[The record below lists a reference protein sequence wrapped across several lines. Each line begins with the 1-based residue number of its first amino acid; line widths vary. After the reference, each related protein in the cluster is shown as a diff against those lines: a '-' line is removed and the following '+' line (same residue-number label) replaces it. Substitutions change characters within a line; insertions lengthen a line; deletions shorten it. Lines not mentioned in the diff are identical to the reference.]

1 MNQTLSDLFIS
12 LQKYKQNMV
21 FLQETEED
29 DPPQIE
35 DQKNILVQVIAE
47 HGTVQPIPHFQAP
60 LLEDFQ

>member
-1 MNQTLSDLFIS
+1 
-12 LQKYKQNMV
+12 MV

-35 DQKNILVQVIAE
+35 DQKNILLQVIAE